1 MSDFGEKDRGHRRSG
16 GGSDGIRVRKGENRG
31 VHRTRGVQGV
41 SGDGDVAPG
50 EQEGFE
56 AESKRDQ
63 DEATSAG
70 QDHVERVDFAVGFVD
85 VAL

>member
-1 MSDFGEKDRGHRRSG
+1 MP
-16 GGSDGIRVRKGENRG
+16 IC
-31 VHRTRGVQGV
+31 
-41 SGDGDVAPG
+41 